1 MNQDLYDDSQL
12 AVLFMYIPYF
22 ESTNKKYTVSSGQ
35 FSLDPFTYD
44 DAASEFVTK
53 LYQSN
58 MIIKFNWGTW
68 QSESKEHFQ
77 NTALIYNAD
86 LNTVRKLFT
95 TIIRADRFNAGM
107 YASMIDKGVIL
118 ALLKRLKVLVDTQE
132 TGGAQNEFIK

>member
-22 ESTNKKYTVSSGQ
+22 ESTNKKYTVSG
-35 FSLDPFTYD
+35 SLDPFTYD

-68 QSESKEHFQ
+68 QSESKEYFQ
-77 NTALIYNAD
+77 NTALIHNAD

-95 TIIRADRFNAGM
+95 TIIRSDRFCAGM

-118 ALLKRLKVLVDTQE
+118 TLFEKTKGISR
-132 TGGAQNEFIK
+132 